1 VGIDLVVLGF
11 APVDGLHVQRMP
23 EDEGDPLLCAEIGE
37 PVPREDAFYGH
48 HQVLAIRRD
57 GGEEVLRSG
66 RAIMMDANLTVRV
79 QHADVHPPRVQ
90 VNPTIVSV
98 LLGVESHPH
107 LLLPPGGRVF
117 AWPHSPY
124 PVGW

>member
-1 VGIDLVVLGF
+1 VRIDLVVLGF
-11 APVDGLHVQRMP
+11 AAVDGLHVQGVA
-23 EDEGDPLLCAEIGE
+23 EDEGNPLLRAKIRE
-37 PVPREDAFYGH
+37 PVPREDAFDGH
-48 HQVLAIRRD
+48 HETLAVGRD
-57 GGEEVLRSG
+57 SREEVLRG
-66 RAIMMDANLTVRV
+66 GGAIPLDADLAFRV

-90 VNPTIVSV
+90 VDPTVVSV
-98 LLGVESHPH
+98 RRSVEPHPH